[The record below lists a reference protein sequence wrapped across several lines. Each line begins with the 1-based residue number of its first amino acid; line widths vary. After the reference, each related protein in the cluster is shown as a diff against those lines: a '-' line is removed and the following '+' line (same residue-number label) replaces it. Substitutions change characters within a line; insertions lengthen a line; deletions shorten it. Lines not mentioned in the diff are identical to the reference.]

1 MASYGEHVLSQT
13 IKLPAAGSGS
23 KTYTFSNFTI
33 PDGESFYRYK
43 ITSTYASSYCTMSK
57 PASAVGWGSW
67 STDKSAIKWTNGGHP
82 SITVT
87 NNKDYAYNNTFK
99 ITFQTKYTKV
109 VAGNK
114 IMAADRKKSGT
125 STTAGTIIKGND
137 SASSV
142 AFTAG
147 TIITASAFNSGFGY
161 TG

>member
-1 MASYGEHVLSQT
+1 MASYGEHVLTQT

-33 PDGESFYRYK
+33 PAGESFYRYK
-43 ITSTYASSYCTMSK
+43 ITSTYESSYCTMAK
-57 PASAVGWGSW
+57 PAAAVGWGSW

-82 SITVT
+82 SITVS

-109 VAGNK
+109 KQYDK
-114 IMAADRKKSGT
+114 IMANDKGKSTTNPGVGNIIRDSNFTSGT
-125 STTAGTIIKGND
+125 K
-137 SASSV
+137 
-142 AFTAG
+142 
-147 TIITASAFNSGFGY
+147 ITASDFNSKYGY